1 MAGQK
6 KKFGLGAGVSAPRS
20 VIGCRD
26 GCGLWRVDVLN
37 DPEMVVLAMWGGFW
51 GRIEAL
57 KIYKNT
63 QFRPLWV

>member
-6 KKFGLGAGVSAPRS
+6 KKFGLGARVSAPRS

-26 GCGLWRVDVLN
+26 GGGLWRVDVLN

-51 GRIEAL
+51 GEDRGVKDI
-57 KIYKNT
+57 
-63 QFRPLWV
+63 

>member
-37 DPEMVVLAMWGGFW
+37 DPEMGHIVKKLCLGV
-51 GRIEAL
+51 
-57 KIYKNT
+57 KIA
-63 QFRPLWV
+63 

>member
-51 GRIEAL
+51 GA
-57 KIYKNT
+57 
-63 QFRPLWV
+63 